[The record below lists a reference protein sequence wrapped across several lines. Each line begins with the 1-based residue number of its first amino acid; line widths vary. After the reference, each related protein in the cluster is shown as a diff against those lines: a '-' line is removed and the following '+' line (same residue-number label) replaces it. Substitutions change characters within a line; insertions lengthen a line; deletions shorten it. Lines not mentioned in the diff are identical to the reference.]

1 MQWQPCGR
9 ENRSTARFC
18 DTCGVELAI
27 LVEGPA
33 QPTPGPEDD
42 SPVAGFQNLMAS
54 PLFRED
60 LASSQFVGRHREM
73 ELLNAAL
80 DQASYGHGRLVM
92 LVGEPGIGKTRTA
105 QEFVDQARAAG
116 AQALWGWCYED
127 QGAPPYWP
135 WIQPIRQLVQQA
147 QREQLQAWMG
157 PGAAS
162 IAEIV
167 PEVREKLPG
176 LEPLP
181 GLEAG
186 QARFRCFDGIVGL
199 FKRVAQERPL
209 VIVLDDLH
217 YADSSSLLLLEFIAQ
232 QLEGASLL
240 LVGTYRDMAVTRSH
254 PLARALGSLVRAP
267 GFQRLQLKRL
277 THQDV
282 GEFIAVSSEDPTPE
296 PVQTVYERTGG
307 NLLFPVEVVR
317 LLAQEGGGL
326 ASDTLIP
333 EGVRDAIGTRLNSL
347 SALCN
352 ETLTMPR

>member
-1 MQWQPCGR
+1 MQCQQCGR

-157 PGAAS
+157 RARPAS
-162 IAEIV
+162 
-167 PEVREKLPG
+167 PRLCRKS
-176 LEPLP
+176 
-181 GLEAG
+181 
-186 QARFRCFDGIVGL
+186 ARNCRVWNPSRGWRPDRRAFDAL
-199 FKRVAQERPL
+199 MAL
-209 VIVLDDLH
+209 W
-217 YADSSSLLLLEFIAQ
+217 DSS
-232 QLEGASLL
+232 
-240 LVGTYRDMAVTRSH
+240 
-254 PLARALGSLVRAP
+254 
-267 GFQRLQLKRL
+267 K
-277 THQDV
+277 
-282 GEFIAVSSEDPTPE
+282 
-296 PVQTVYERTGG
+296 
-307 NLLFPVEVVR
+307 
-317 LLAQEGGGL
+317 GL
-326 ASDTLIP
+326 
-333 EGVRDAIGTRLNSL
+333 
-347 SALCN
+347 
-352 ETLTMPR
+352 PRNGL